1 MTMRIAGWILLL
13 LTGTIGAKAQH
24 TIDIP
29 KIQGPKDHALEGKVS
44 KVYSITYAIS
54 LQDRIMPDSTKFVD
68 TIQTKAAEVYI
79 GFDSLSR
86 MTYYKVDSFDAGG
99 NNRYSKAWYQYYADD
114 LLEAGAFYSAGKL
127 EDSFRLGYNRKNEVD
142 EMLVY
147 NRKGKKAGRVQY
159 FYRHG
164 VVYNIK
170 ERDEDEMMVRFIR
183 MEHDTAGRIREREV
197 KDNTMRRVLLNKYEY
212 EITYD
217 GLVQRNEYDY
227 NDTGKIIG
235 MSGTVFDLNG
245 RTAEITEMDE
255 QKRVLRQ
262 STYTYNDNGLPAT
275 ELTFTMFKK
284 DLSFSYEYDENGNW
298 KTRRSYTDGTPV
310 SKTHRVIEY
319 YPATNQQHGSG
330 TH

>member
-1 MTMRIAGWILLL
+1 MRIAGWILLL
-13 LTGTIGAKAQH
+13 LTVTIGVNAQH

-29 KIQGPKDHALEGKVS
+29 EVQHPEDHALKGKVS
-44 KVYSITYAIS
+44 SVYSITYAIT
-54 LQDRIMPDSTKFVD
+54 LQDRIMPDSTTFVD
-68 TIQTKAAEVYI
+68 TIQTKAAEVHM
-79 GFDSLSR
+79 GFDSLNR
-86 MTYYKVDSFDAGG
+86 MTYYKVDSFNANG
-99 NNRYSKAWYQYYADD
+99 NVGYSNAWYYYYNNS
-114 LLEAGAFYSAGKL
+114 LLVAGALYSSSKL
-127 EDSFRLGYNRKNEVD
+127 VDSFGLGYNRKNEVD
-142 EMLVY
+142 EMFLY

-170 ERDEDEMMVRFIR
+170 ERDENEMMVRFIR

-197 KDNTMRRVLLNKYEY
+197 KDNTMRRVLINKYEY
-212 EITYD
+212 EITYE
-217 GLVQRNEYDY
+217 GLVQRNEYEF
-227 NDTGKIIG
+227 NDTGKLTG
-235 MSGTVFDLNG
+235 MSGTVFDLKG

-262 STYTYNDNGLPAT
+262 STYTYNDRGLPAT

-284 DLSFSYEYDENGNW
+284 DLSFSYEYDEYGNW
-298 KTRRSYTDGTPV
+298 KTRRSYTDSMPV

-319 YPATNQQHGSG
+319 YTNQQLDSG